1 MSINKVFL
9 TGNLT
14 RDIEL
19 KYTAS
24 GLPVGNFG
32 IAVNDYIKDKS
43 GQRNDY
49 ANFFE
54 MTLFG
59 SRAESLEQ
67 YLKKGTKVAIVGKL
81 HFSQWERDGE
91 KRSKVEVHV
100 NEIEFLS
107 RGGGRSDSGTPD
119 ADSDASYYDEDIPF

>member
-14 RDIEL
+14 RDIEV

-24 GLPVGNFG
+24 GMPVGNFG
-32 IAVNDYIKDKS
+32 IAVNDYIKNRDGGYK
-43 GQRNDY
+43 DY

-54 MTLFG
+54 LTLFG
-59 SRAESLEQ
+59 NRAESLEQ

-91 KRSKVEVHV
+91 KRNKVEVHV

-107 RGGGRSDSGTPD
+107 RNSNRNDSGISDS
-119 ADSDASYYDEDIPF
+119 DSDSDYYDEDIPF